1 MRALG
6 WGFLGPFDLISNSPW
21 NCSTDTWCAA
31 GILLKLGLGAWLD
44 QRPACPSIKMKK
56 SKLSHWTWEIEWE
69 ECHFSFETEQ
79 KLSHSDEHLFYNP
92 VTQSTKII
100 NWRWTM
106 FENCHISI
114 FSKKIISKWAVPY
127 QKDKFWRDHLKI
139 DLFGTKHLNVI
150 YECMSFFRGHFGPI
164 WGLFCV
170 ILAQNLKLSQA
181 SHVKT
186 QKDRKR
192 SRIPI

>member
-69 ECHFSFETEQ
+69 ECHFSFKTEQ
-79 KLSHSDEHLFYNP
+79 KLSHPDEHLFYNP
-92 VTQSTKII
+92 VAQSTKIV
-100 NWRWTM
+100 NWHWTM
-106 FENCHISI
+106 FENCHYGDI
-114 FSKKIISKWAVPY
+114 FKKRLSLNGQFHTKKTSFEGTISKLIFLE
-127 QKDKFWRDHLKI
+127 QNILM
-139 DLFGTKHLNVI
+139 LFLNV
-150 YECMSFFRGHFGPI
+150 CHFLG
-164 WGLFCV
+164 V
-170 ILAQNLKLSQA
+170 ILGPFKGYFVSFWP
-181 SHVKT
+181 KT
-186 QKDRKR
+186 
-192 SRIPI
+192 